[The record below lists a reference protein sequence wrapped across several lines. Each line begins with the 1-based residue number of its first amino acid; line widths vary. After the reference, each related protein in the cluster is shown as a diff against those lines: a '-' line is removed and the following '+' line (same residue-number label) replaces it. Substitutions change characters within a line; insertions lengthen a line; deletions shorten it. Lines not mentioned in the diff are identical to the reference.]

1 VVQALRAIW
10 SCWQDGTPLDFAGA
24 LPELVKEMMAADYS
38 SARRDS
44 LVKSAGFQA
53 YDYHE

>member
-1 VVQALRAIW
+1 
-10 SCWQDGTPLDFAGA
+10 
-24 LPELVKEMMAADYS
+24 MMAADYC